1 MRSSETTEPVEEPTE
16 AEEESYTYTTISEAQ
31 RVPLDDDEDDYFDYS
46 EEEDDEEEEDT
57 KRETKRERKEKKSW
71 SLNSFINS
79 INGLFGA
86 NDGGDDF

>member
-1 MRSSETTEPVEEPTE
+1 MPLIERHQGV
-16 AEEESYTYTTISEAQ
+16 YDGWGTYFEDPNA
-31 RVPLDDDEDDYFDYS
+31 DEDEYGNDGEFFD
-46 EEEDDEEEEDT
+46 EEDEEEEDT

>member
-1 MRSSETTEPVEEPTE
+1 MICLISRPITRPRPIDVGTDARSEYPQAGGGCSREERKEVSE
-16 AEEESYTYTTISEAQ
+16 
-31 RVPLDDDEDDYFDYS
+31 
-46 EEEDDEEEEDT
+46 DEEEEDT

>member
-1 MRSSETTEPVEEPTE
+1 MGVDSVSSCSLVFREE
-16 AEEESYTYTTISEAQ
+16 
-31 RVPLDDDEDDYFDYS
+31 L
-46 EEEDDEEEEDT
+46 EDDEEEEDT